1 MKLGSYGDACRVLFR
16 NMADQQAR
24 VDNILADLPEQK
36 RREASQQVI
45 NAMAKQPGRAGA
57 IASELIINGY
67 LSGPGTVFVNAL
79 SGIAQMITQPLVRT
93 VEALLPSAAV
103 TRKYIDEKTG
113 KEVFSAPEAKRLGE
127 GAIMIKSI
135 MQGTMEAL
143 AFAKQGFITGRPLEV
158 DMNPRAWGQTD
169 QQFKKFVKD
178 NFIQEERAEMLKT
191 QLYDYSQ
198 KQIPGRVGDAIRLP
212 TRVGIFIDEFNK
224 QVLRR
229 MEYNALAYRKSE
241 ILAKKTGEN
250 ADDIYKRMTAKSFG
264 TEDWQKQVE
273 AELGALGVKDIQK
286 FAKEAVFQ
294 EKLTGFAATVA
305 KLRAEHPWSVLI
317 IPFVKTPYNILKEG
331 VSYIPGT
338 APLIK
343 KEIGDSGKFDWALN
357 IPEERSKILAKQT
370 IGLGLGITLTTL
382 AKQGLITG
390 SNPEDGSPPFS
401 MKIGDTWVS
410 YQKIEPLATVM
421 GMSADT
427 QKIIE
432 DYKNNKNPD
441 REASQYLAAYAE
453 AIKKNVFEKS
463 FMEGLSK
470 AIFAMTDAER
480 HGEAFLTQYA
490 NALVP
495 TISATAARVLDP
507 NERESMNFLER
518 AQSRIPVLRE
528 SLPIKYKLTGGPEEP
543 SLSGALLGIKVV
555 NPTSVEKTL
564 TELGVDIAPAPKK
577 LKGVELST
585 EQYARLKELSGN
597 LIAQSVER
605 VQNDSRFMAQDKY
618 KKEADMDM
626 LVRNAKRAAALQ
638 LSQEIYKTDKDFGR
652 KVYNAM
658 LEKYGMQETIG
669 YKQK

>member
-1 MKLGSYGDACRVLFR
+1 MKLGSFDDACRVLFR

-24 VDNILADLPEQK
+24 VDNILSDLPEQK
-36 RREASQQVI
+36 RREATQTI
-45 NAMAKQPGRAGA
+45 LNEMAKQPGKAGRV
-57 IASELIINGY
+57 ASELIINGY
-67 LSGPGTVFVNAL
+67 LSGPGTVLVNAL
-79 SGIAQMITQPLVRT
+79 SGISQMVTQPLVRT
-93 VEALLPSAAV
+93 VEALLPRAAV
-103 TRKYIDEKTG
+103 TRKYIDEKG
-113 KEVFSAPEAKRLGE
+113 EVKFSAPEAKRIGE
-127 GAIMIKSI
+127 GAVMVRSI
-135 MQGTMEAL
+135 LQGFNEAM
-143 AFAKQGFITGRPLEV
+143 AFAKQGFVTGRPLEV
-158 DMNPRAWGQTD
+158 DMSPRAFGMTD
-169 QQFKKFVKD
+169 AQFKKFV
-178 NFIQEERAEMLKT
+178 NENYLPEERAEMLKT

-198 KQIPGRVGDAIRLP
+198 KQIPGRLGDAVRLP
-212 TRVGIFIDEFNK
+212 TRVGIFVDEFNK
-224 QVLRR
+224 AILRR
-229 MEYNALAYRKSE
+229 MEYNSLAYRKADL
-241 ILAKKTGEN
+241 LAERTGEN
-250 ADDIYKRMTAKSFG
+250 SDDIFKRLIGEKFTPD
-264 TEDWQKQVE
+264 TWQKQIE
-273 AELGALGVKDIQK
+273 AELGSVGLTDVQR

-294 EKLTGFAATVA
+294 EKLTGFAATIA
-305 KLRAEHPWSVLI
+305 KARAEHPWSVLI

-338 APLIK
+338 APFIK

-357 IPEERSKILAKQT
+357 IPEERSKILAKQA
-370 IGLGLGITLTTL
+370 IGLGAGITLTML

-401 MKIGDTWVS
+401 LKIGNTWYS

-441 REASQYLAAYAE
+441 KEAKEYLAAYAE
-453 AIKKNVFEKS
+453 AIKKNIFEKS

-490 NALVP
+490 NAIVP

-507 NERESMNFLER
+507 NERESMSFLER

-528 SLPIKYKLTGGPEEP
+528 SLPIKYKMTGGPEEP

-555 NPTSVEKTL
+555 TPSAVEKTL
-564 TELGVDIAPAPKK
+564 TDLGVDISPAPKK

-585 EQYARLKELSGN
+585 EQYSRLKELSGN
-597 LIAQSVER
+597 LIAQVVER
-605 VQNDSRFMAQDKY
+605 AQNDSRFMAQDKY
-618 KKEADMDM
+618 KKEADMDG
-626 LVRNAKRAAALQ
+626 LVRMAKRAAALQ
-638 LSQEIYKTDKDFGR
+638 LSQEIYKTDQDFGR

-658 LEKYGMQETIG
+658 LEKYGMQEAIG